1 MRRVISALLVVLIM
15 TIGQSGDILLADS
28 KQIKFADSELSLVF
42 ANGPSE
48 NQDVKGLF
56 TLSLTSTGNGTIS
69 SIELEI
75 SSDGSSCCLL
85 YTSPSPRDISGSRM
99 PSSA

>member
-28 KQIKFADSELSLVF
+28 KQIKFADSDLSLVF

-48 NQDVKGLF
+48 NQAVSYTHL
-56 TLSLTSTGNGTIS
+56 TLPTK
-69 SIELEI
+69 LEV
-75 SSDGSSCCLL
+75 
-85 YTSPSPRDISGSRM
+85 
-99 PSSA
+99 